1 MNKPEINVA
10 IRIFSKPNSL
20 VRAYADVSL
29 GVPGGTIVL
38 VGFAIIRKE
47 GKPPFVG
54 FPSKPGTIQGKYFP
68 VVDLQGE
75 VRELVCKAI
84 LDEYAKHSTN

>member
-1 MNKPEINVA
+1 MNKTEISVE
-10 IRIFSKPNSL
+10 IRLFAKPNSP

-29 GVPGGTIVL
+29 EVPGGNIVII
-38 VGFAIIRKE
+38 GFAIVRKE
-47 GKPPFVG
+47 GKPLFVG

-68 VVDLQGE
+68 VVDLQGD

-84 LDEYAKHSTN
+84 LDAYAKHIKN